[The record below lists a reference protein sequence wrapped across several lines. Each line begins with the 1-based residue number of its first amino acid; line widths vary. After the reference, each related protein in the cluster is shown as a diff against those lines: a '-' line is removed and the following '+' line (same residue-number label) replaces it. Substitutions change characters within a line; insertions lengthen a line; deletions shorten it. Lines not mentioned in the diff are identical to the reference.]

1 VVRAPSTAF
10 DNALT
15 WVVDIPEICE
25 GCNDATSPAVIA
37 ATSAVLHDDT
47 GLEAAGIAAKL
58 IEE

>member
-1 VVRAPSTAF
+1 
-10 DNALT
+10 
-15 WVVDIPEICE
+15 VVDIPEICE